1 MWVGEGVLT
10 GDAVVRSDFRR
21 LALCFSCGGGEG
33 GDLVLTGDPKPSPL
47 EDVAG
52 APGGGRCPLT
62 QSSVGGGMGRRNPGL
77 SCPCSEQL
85 SNSRSRTNFFLG

>member
-10 GDAVVRSDFRR
+10 GGVVVRSDFRR
-21 LALCFSCGGGEG
+21 LAVCFSCGGGEG
-33 GDLVLTGDPKPSPL
+33 RDMVLTGDPKPSPL

-62 QSSVGGGMGRRNPGL
+62 QSSVGVGWGGEMGGAT
-77 SCPCSEQL
+77 SQ
-85 SNSRSRTNFFLG
+85 RSARGRQEGG

>member
-10 GDAVVRSDFRR
+10 GGAVVRSDFRR

-33 GDLVLTGDPKPSPL
+33 RDLVLTGDPKPSPL

-62 QSSVGGGMGRRNPGL
+62 QSSVGGGMGRRDGWSDLSEVSSWPARGWLGKCPG
-77 SCPCSEQL
+77 
-85 SNSRSRTNFFLG
+85 